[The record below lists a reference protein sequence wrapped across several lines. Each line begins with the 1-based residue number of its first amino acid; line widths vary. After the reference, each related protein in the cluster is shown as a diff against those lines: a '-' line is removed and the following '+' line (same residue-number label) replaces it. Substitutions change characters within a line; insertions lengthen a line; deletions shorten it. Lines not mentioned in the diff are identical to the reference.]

1 MRHENKIYNT
11 VYVISNVFFN
21 LFVSEQ
27 WRLGSNKKG
36 ENAQELLWPSG
47 MHNVERS
54 AIHYMVWKV
63 AGRVP
68 ES

>member
-27 WRLGSNKKG
+27 WRLGLKLKMHEKFSKFWLAGILGNV
-36 ENAQELLWPSG
+36 LL
-47 MHNVERS
+47 
-54 AIHYMVWKV
+54 
-63 AGRVP
+63 
-68 ES
+68 